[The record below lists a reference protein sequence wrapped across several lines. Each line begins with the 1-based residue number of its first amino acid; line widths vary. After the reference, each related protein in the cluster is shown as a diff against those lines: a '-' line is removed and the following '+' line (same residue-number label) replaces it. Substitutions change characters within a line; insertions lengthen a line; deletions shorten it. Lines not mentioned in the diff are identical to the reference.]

1 MGAIVTFTIVDT
13 DILIDLD
20 RGERDA
26 IACVQRLE
34 HHAALAISAV
44 TQMELIVGCRN
55 RTESHDLEISLRR
68 FQILKITDQISDRAV
83 PLLARYSRTCPC
95 SIAVQ

>member
-1 MGAIVTFTIVDT
+1 MTFTIVDT
-13 DILIDLD
+13 DILIDLG

-26 IACVQRLE
+26 IACLQRLE
-34 HHAALAISAV
+34 QRAALAISAV

-55 RTESHDLEISLRR
+55 RTESHDLEISLRH

-83 PLLARYSRTCPC
+83 TFLARYSRTCSC